1 MLPMVSFCGSLTSQ
15 LSKYLT
21 AIVQPLTD
29 KSLKTVRKLQSKAN
43 FIDDIKI
50 VQKPGDY
57 KVVYFDVNS
66 LFTSIPLQLALHCSD
81 TAIQQSTVKLPLPTE
96 DIMDLLNLCLTSTYF
111 QYNSK
116 HYKQLHGTAMGLP
129 VSVVVAE
136 IPMQHMEEHA
146 LVTCDKQYHLGYAML
161 RTPLPPFT
169 KRKLTLFMTTLTN
182 RMPTSSLPNK

>member
-1 MLPMVSFCGSLTSQ
+1 MS
-15 LSKYLT
+15 
-21 AIVQPLTD
+21 
-29 KSLKTVRKLQSKAN
+29 
-43 FIDDIKI
+43 
-50 VQKPGDY
+50 
-57 KVVYFDVNS
+57 FDVKS
-66 LFTSIPLQLALHCSD
+66 LFTSIPLQLALHCTE
-81 TAIQQSTVKLPLPTE
+81 TAIQQSNLPVVTDSRHHGLTESLPY
-96 DIMDLLNLCLTSTYF
+96 IDLLSVA
-111 QYNSK
+111 QQ
-116 HYKQLHGTAMGLP
+116 YKQLHGTAMGLP